1 MCGIAG
7 AVALDAGARP
17 DRERVERISRLIAH
31 RGPDGDGL
39 WVSPSGRA
47 VLAHRRLSVIDIATG
62 AQPMVGGQDRLGLVF
77 NGEIYNY
84 RELREGLEARG
95 AQFRTA
101 SDTEVLL
108 RAFERDGAECVH
120 DLRGMFAFAFWDDA
134 QGRLTIA
141 RDRIGKKPL
150 YYVVSGG
157 CLYFA
162 SSLRALVDGDPARH
176 AIDTEALDAYLTLS
190 YIPAPRTIYQGI
202 RKLEAATILEAS
214 GGTMTTRQY
223 WSASTEQAPFDGTYE
238 TAVDHLSDMLQEA
251 VALRLRSDVPLGIF
265 LSGGIDSSLV
275 TAIAARQA
283 GKLQTFAIGFDDV
296 EFDETEHARVVAEA
310 IGTEHRSFL
319 ARPDLLGTL
328 PALVRHF
335 GEPYADATALA
346 TWMLAEESRKH
357 ITVALAGDGGDEGF
371 AGYDWYR
378 SALALRRLTRPV
390 PTAAFTL
397 ASNSLGGALATA
409 FPGSRRAGRIRRG
422 MALLATEAGGPR
434 FAAVR
439 SFVGPTEERD
449 LYAGDLRAARRSGS
463 WAPGLLPALYDQ
475 CPGSPLRRMRYVDMA
490 TYLADGLMP
499 KVDVA
504 TMAHGLETRAP
515 LLDQQVLEFAMSL
528 PDEWLVGAGSG
539 KRILRSVLDRYLPAH
554 LFGRR
559 KQGFTLPLQRWF
571 GASLRPAVEAL
582 ATSERLLEGGWF
594 QAEGIRGMLREHT
607 AGARDHSQRL
617 YNLLVLDEWLKRL

>member
-7 AVALDAGARP
+7 AVALDAGALP
-17 DRERVERISRLIAH
+17 DRDRVARISRLIAH

-62 AQPMVGGQDRLGLVF
+62 AQPMVGERDQLGLVF

-84 RELREGLEARG
+84 RELRQGLEGRG
-95 AQFRTA
+95 AQFRTT

-134 QGRLTIA
+134 RGRLTIA

-162 SSLRALVDGDPARH
+162 SSLRALVDGDPTRH

-214 GGTMTTRQY
+214 GGAMTTRRY
-223 WSASTEQAPFDGTYE
+223 WSASTQQGPFEGTYE
-238 TAVDHLSDMLQEA
+238 TAVDHLSGMLEEA
-251 VALRLRSDVPLGIF
+251 VSLRLRSDVPLGIF

-275 TAIAARQA
+275 SAIAARQA
-283 GKLQTFAIGFDDV
+283 GRLQTFAIGFDDA
-296 EFDETEHARVVAEA
+296 EFDETEHARVVADA
-310 IGTEHRSFL
+310 LGTEHRSFV
-319 ARPDLLGTL
+319 ASPDLLGTL

-378 SALALRRLTRPV
+378 STLALRRLTRPV
-390 PTAAFTL
+390 PTAAFSL
-397 ASNSLGGALATA
+397 ASSSLGGALATA

-439 SFVGPTEERD
+439 SFVGPAEERD
-449 LYAGDLRAARRSGS
+449 LYAGDLRDARRSGT
-463 WAPGLLPALYDQ
+463 WAPGLLPALYDE

-539 KRILRSVLDRYLPAH
+539 KRILRSVLDRYLPAQ
-554 LFGRR
+554 LFARR

-594 QAEGIRGMLREHT
+594 QADGIRGMLREHT

>member
-7 AVALDAGARP
+7 AVALEAGARP
-17 DRERVERISRLIAH
+17 DRGRVERISRLIAH

-47 VLAHRRLSVIDIATG
+47 VFAHRRLSVIDIATG
-62 AQPMVGGQDRLGLVF
+62 AQPMVGEQDRLGLVF

-84 RELREGLEARG
+84 RELREGLEGRG
-95 AQFRTA
+95 ARFRTT

-134 QGRLTIA
+134 RGRLTIA

-150 YYVVSGG
+150 YYVESDG

-162 SSLRALVDGDPARH
+162 SSLRALVDGDPARYP
-176 AIDTEALDAYLTLS
+176 IDTEALDAYLTLS

-214 GGTMTTRQY
+214 AGAMTTRRY
-223 WSASTEQAPFDGTYE
+223 WSASTQQPAFEGTYE
-238 TAVDHLSDMLQEA
+238 DAVDHLSGMLDEA

-283 GKLQTFAIGFDDV
+283 GRLQTFAIGFDDA
-296 EFDETEHARVVAEA
+296 EFDETEHARVVANEL
-310 IGTEHRSFL
+310 GTDHRSFV

-390 PTAAFTL
+390 PTAAFSL
-397 ASNSLGGALATA
+397 ASSSLGGALATA

-422 MALLATEAGGPR
+422 MALLATAAGGPR

-439 SFVGPTEERD
+439 SFVGPNEERD

-515 LLDQQVLEFAMSL
+515 LLDQRVLEFGMSL
-528 PDEWLVGAGSG
+528 PDEWLVGSGSG
-539 KRILRSVLDRYLPAH
+539 KRILRSVLDRYLPAQ
-554 LFGRR
+554 LFARK

-582 ATSERLLEGGWF
+582 ATSERLLDGGWF
-594 QAEGIRGMLREHT
+594 QAEGIRGMMREHT

-617 YNLLVLDEWLKRL
+617 YNLLVLDEWLKQL

>member
-7 AVALDAGARP
+7 AVALEPGAAP
-17 DRERVERISRLIAH
+17 DRERVERISKLIAH
-31 RGPDGDGL
+31 RGPDGHGL

-62 AQPMVGGQDRLGLVF
+62 GQPMVGEQPGLGLVF

-84 RELREGLEARG
+84 RELRDGLARRG
-95 AQFRTA
+95 AAFRTA

-108 RAFERDGAECVH
+108 RAFERDGVECVH

-134 QGRLTIA
+134 RNRLTIA

-150 YYVVSGG
+150 YYTISSG

-162 SSLRALVDGDPARH
+162 SSLRALVDGDSARQRL
-176 AIDTEALDAYLTLS
+176 DPEALDAYLTLS

-202 RKLEAATILEAS
+202 HKLAAGMILEAQ
-214 GGTMTTRQY
+214 GTAVTTKRY
-223 WSASTEQAPFDGTYE
+223 WSASAHRAPFDGTYDQ
-238 TAVDHLSDMLQEA
+238 AVDQLSDMLETA

-275 TAIAARQA
+275 TAIATRQA
-283 GKLQTFAIGFDDV
+283 GRLQTFTIGFDDA
-296 EFDETEHARVVAEA
+296 ELDETARAQAIADRLGTDHHAFVA
-310 IGTEHRSFL
+310 H
-319 ARPDLLGTL
+319 PDLLSTL
-328 PALVRHF
+328 PELVRHF

-346 TWMLAEESRKH
+346 TWMLAEESRRH

-371 AGYDWYR
+371 AGYEWYR
-378 SALALRRLTRPV
+378 NTLSLHRLTRPV
-390 PTAAFTL
+390 PTAAFAL
-397 ASNSLGGALATA
+397 ASSAVGGALETA
-409 FPGSRRAGRIRRG
+409 FPSSRRAGRIRRG
-422 MALLATEAGGPR
+422 MALLATDAGGER

-439 SFVGPTEERD
+439 GFIGPNEERA
-449 LYAGDLRAARRSGS
+449 LYAGDLRMARRTGT
-463 WAPGLLPALYDQ
+463 WAPRLLSELYDG
-475 CPGSPLRRMRYVDMA
+475 CTGTALRRMRYVDVS

-515 LLDQQVLEFAMSL
+515 LLDQEVLEFGMSL
-528 PDEWLVGAGSG
+528 PDEWLIAGRNG
-539 KRILRSVLDRYLPAH
+539 KRILRSVLDRYLPSE
-554 LFGRR
+554 LFARR

-571 GASLRPAVEAL
+571 GGSLRPAVEAL
-582 ATSERLLEGGWF
+582 ATSDRLLADGWF
-594 QAEGIRGMLREHT
+594 QPEGIRGMVREHR